1 MPWSLV
7 SEVVT
12 KPGQAMIG
20 LDSDTN
26 NPQNSHSAAWC
37 LNLPFAPFLRLYSSR
52 SQGACCLIDQSVGLL
67 WRSEKMHCAP
77 HSSPL
82 QILRLSPRNL
92 SRTILRILVWDVMY
106 HKIFRY
112 LFQEYLVC
120 DGSKNISISFSRIF
134 GMWWIKRQF
143 PVWVYAGW
151 LSRSLIGWRS
161 PVSNRPPCW
170 WHSKSGSIDA
180 KYIFCRAKCTKVMI
194 CVPVLLILQIFV
206 HEQDFFTQ
214 ATFHFMAA
222 KIEEDWKDISTRNCN
237 QMSFLVSWVHF
248 SYVACG
254 EV

>member
-7 SEVVT
+7 GEVVT

-52 SQGACCLIDQSVGLL
+52 SNWPKCWFALKIWKDALHPSLL
-67 WRSEKMHCAP
+67 
-77 HSSPL
+77 SSSDPDIIAA
-82 QILRLSPRNL
+82 Q
-92 SRTILRILVWDVMY
+92 LVHNNFKKTYLEWDV
-106 HKIFRY
+106 
-112 LFQEYLVC
+112 
-120 DGSKNISISFSRIF
+120 SKNISISFSRIF

-161 PVSNRPPCW
+161 PVSNRPPAW

-180 KYIFCRAKCTKVMI
+180 KYIFCRTKCTKVMI

-206 HEQDFFTQ
+206 HQQDFFTQ

-237 QMSFLVSWVHF
+237 HMSFLVSWVHF

-254 EV
+254 KV